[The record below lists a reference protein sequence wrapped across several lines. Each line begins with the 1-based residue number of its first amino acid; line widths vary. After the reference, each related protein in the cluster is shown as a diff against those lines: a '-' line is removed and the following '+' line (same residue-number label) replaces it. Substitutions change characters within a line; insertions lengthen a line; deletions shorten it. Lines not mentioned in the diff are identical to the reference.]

1 VIPWDGHR
9 IADVASRNNHPNYS
23 AHYAA
28 ITQRQFAR
36 FDGKTWVLFGDVIGA
51 DSGGKD

>member
-1 VIPWDGHR
+1 MGHCR
-9 IADVASRNNHPNYS
+9 CCFPEYHPNYS
-23 AHYAA
+23 ADYAA